1 VPTHHSDGGGFGYDS
16 EIAGWTGPF
25 IFAGHDSKLVHRSN
39 ALLGGMYGR
48 LHYREVMPFKG
59 RVLGLLPAAVSTV
72 ATGIASL
79 LFFVPLTRGLLL
91 RLLPALGQGPPREK
105 MDKGFFWVSLLSIT
119 ISYTNLCYKHKFVC

>member
-1 VPTHHSDGGGFGYDS
+1 VLTINSDGGGFSYDS

-39 ALLGGMYGR
+39 ALLNGMYGR

-72 ATGIASL
+72 AIGIASL

-91 RLLPALGQGPPREK
+91 RLLPAQGQGPSREK
-105 MDKGFFWVSLLSIT
+105 MDKGFFWVRVTIAKHHSIHM
-119 ISYTNLCYKHKFVC
+119 LAC